1 MGIGP
6 LAPPGRLIR
15 SQASPNTRAS
25 VLASWFCPAHTPLML
40 NLGLIGC
47 GKMGA
52 ALLKGVSTALE
63 GREEMRVALCDN
75 ISAAVQSLRE
85 SLSVEAVSGTPAQ
98 VAASSDVV
106 LLAVKPQDMKSLC
119 ETLSQVAGQ
128 RLYLS
133 IAAGISLT
141 DLETWLG
148 GGQRVIRA
156 MPNTPALV
164 GCGAAAFARG
174 TLATEADAGTA
185 FLILGSV
192 GLAEEV
198 PEKLLDA
205 VTGLSGSGPAYLYT
219 VIEALADGGVLKG
232 LPRATAL
239 RLAAQTAVGAARMV
253 LDTGKHPA
261 VLRDEVTS
269 PGGTTIAGLTAL
281 EAGGMRHALMSAVRS
296 AADRSVE
303 LGQR

>member
-1 MGIGP
+1 
-6 LAPPGRLIR
+6 
-15 SQASPNTRAS
+15 
-25 VLASWFCPAHTPLML
+25 ML

-52 ALLKGVSTALE
+52 ALLKGVSAALD
-63 GREEMRVALCDN
+63 GRQELRVALCDTVG
-75 ISAAVQSLRE
+75 AAVETLRE
-85 SLSVEAVSGTPAQ
+85 ALAVEVTVGSPAQ
-98 VAASSDVV
+98 VATSSQVV
-106 LLAVKPQDMKSLC
+106 LLAVKPQDMASLC
-119 ETLSQVAGQ
+119 QTLSQVSGQ
-128 RLYLS
+128 RLYIS
-133 IAAGISLT
+133 IAAGVSLA
-141 DLETWLG
+141 DLEVWLG
-148 GGQRVIRA
+148 SGQRVIRA

-174 TLATEADAGTA
+174 RLALDADADMA
-185 FLILGSV
+185 KLILGSV

-239 RLAAQTAVGAARMV
+239 RLAAQTALGAARMV
-253 LDTGKHPA
+253 LETGRHPA

-269 PGGTTIAGLTAL
+269 PGGTTIAGLAAL
-281 EAGGMRHALMSAVRS
+281 EAGALRDALISAVRS
-296 AADRSVE
+296 AADRSAE
-303 LGQR
+303 LGQS